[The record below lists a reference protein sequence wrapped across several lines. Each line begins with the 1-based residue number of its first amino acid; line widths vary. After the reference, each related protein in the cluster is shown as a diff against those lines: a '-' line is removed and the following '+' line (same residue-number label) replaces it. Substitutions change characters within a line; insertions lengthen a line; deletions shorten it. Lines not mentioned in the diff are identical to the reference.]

1 MKVPAA
7 ARLLAVVLL
16 SIPMAWCGSD
26 MARRNLDQI
35 NSSPAEYL
43 RHARSIQHPGFWY
56 QLILVLILVGGLVFL
71 VEGLAY
77 LIGRLLPDRKQ
88 AEEISRIRTTFE

>member
-1 MKVPAA
+1 MKVSVA

-16 SIPMAWCGSD
+16 CIPLAWCTSD
-26 MARRNLDQI
+26 FAQRNLKQI
-35 NSSPAEYL
+35 KTDPAGYL
-43 RHARSIQHPGFWY
+43 QHTRSIQHPGFWY
-56 QLILVLILVGGLVFL
+56 QLIVVFILIGGLVFF

-77 LIGRLLPDRKQ
+77 LIGRLLPNKKQ